1 MSNKINNPF
10 AFLRL
15 SQATTV
21 CFDKETALC
30 DGEIIIKKVVI
41 LDPSKKESEVSQV
54 ISNVL
59 NAVNERNP
67 LIDALKKQ
75 YDFELSTEVKKVY
88 PFNYQTR
95 SMGASFRGGKAY
107 FIGLVDNM
115 PIKNK
120 PGILKRCE
128 EYVRYGQDVYVLGQG
143 DNESTDNLDV
153 IALIITKEHV
163 RESMVESIKW
173 LNEQNIKVIVV
184 SSDNTLKTSCLAYD
198 AGVLSTNK
206 QISMEYT
213 AIRNTD
219 KYIVFGEANR
229 EAKNA
234 IIKSLKSKGE
244 KVVYINDDIDN
255 LPKAF
260 EESKRLVNNL
270 HRASLFLISKVLLAL
285 LFAPL
290 FAISLAVKAFDN
302 PFALYRYFALD
313 IIIDIA
319 AILLLVFDRRNNEV
333 KGKFIFNVLKK
344 SLPGALTMFIA
355 TVIIFVLSSMQ
366 KNNAINFGIY
376 NTQIATTMIMIAL
389 TVIGMPMFY
398 NVCLPLSKYRR
409 TSIIVVGL
417 ISIVLLVAS
426 AIISYTS
433 NKADPV
439 FGVPFMEMS
448 GPAYLITAIIVTV
461 LITLYFV
468 IDKIFRKDDEYEN

>member
-10 AFLRL
+10 AFLKL

-88 PFNYQTR
+88 SFNYQTR

-107 FIGLVDNM
+107 FIGLVDSM
-115 PIKNK
+115 SIKNK

-173 LNEQNIKVIVV
+173 LNEQNIKIIVV

-198 AGVLSTNK
+198 AGVLNTNK

-229 EAKNA
+229 EAKTA

-270 HRASLFLISKVLLAL
+270 HRASLFLISKILLAVLL
-285 LFAPL
+285 APL
-290 FAISLAVKAFDN
+290 FAISLAIKAFDN
-302 PFALYRYFALD
+302 SFVLYRYFVLD
-313 IIIDIA
+313 VIIDIA

-355 TVIIFVLSSMQ
+355 TVIIFVLYSMQ
-366 KNNAINFGIY
+366 KNNAVNFGIY

-389 TVIGMPMFY
+389 TAIGVPMFY

-448 GPAYLITAIIVTV
+448 GSAYLITALIVTV